1 MMRIKI
7 LLIGLCFLLACAGLA
22 GFASE
27 EASAPRSAASVGVKA
42 YIGANIID
50 GAGKLAVENAALIV
64 RDGKVEAVGPASKI
78 KPPAGAQ
85 TIDLAGKFI
94 IPGLISAHVHV
105 SDVHGLRPPAYTE
118 ENTLRQLGVFA
129 RYGVTTVLSL
139 GGEKEPAFKLRDA
152 QNTPSLDRARI
163 YLSGDIITGKTPE
176 EARQMVARVAATK
189 PDIIKIRVD
198 DNLGATPK
206 MAPEV
211 YRAVIDEAHKRG
223 LRVAAHIFYLEDAK
237 DLLRAGVDFIAHSV
251 RDKEID
257 DEFISLMK
265 KRDIPYCATLTRDLS
280 AFVYESTPPF
290 FSDPFFLREADRDLV
305 AQLQEPQRQES
316 MRKSLSAQRYKEA
329 LAIAMRNIKKASDA
343 GLLVAMGTDS
353 GAFANRFEGYFEHLE
368 MEKMAEA
375 GLTPTQILRSATGD
389 AARALRVEGIGAITK
404 GSWADF
410 VVLDRD
416 PLKDIRN
423 TRGVNSVWI
432 AGNQVKVIGPQTG
445 KAK

>member
-1 MMRIKI
+1 MRIKN
-7 LLIGLCFLLACAGLA
+7 LLTGLCLSLAYAGLA
-22 GFASE
+22 GSVT
-27 EASAPRSAASVGVKA
+27 RGLSAAQSATSAGVKA
-42 YIGANIID
+42 YIGANVID

-64 RDGKVEAVGPASKI
+64 RDGKVESVGPTSKI
-78 KPPAGAQ
+78 KIPAGSQ
-85 TIDLAGKFI
+85 TINLAGKFI
-94 IPGLISAHVHV
+94 IPGLISAHAHV
-105 SDVHGLRPPAYTE
+105 SDVQGLRPPAYTN

-211 YRAVIDEAHKRG
+211 YRGVIDEAHQRG

-251 RDKEID
+251 RDKDID

-265 KRDIPYCATLTRDLS
+265 KRDIPYCPTLTRDLS
-280 AFVYESTPPF
+280 TFVYESTPPF
-290 FSDPFFLREADRDLV
+290 FSDPLFLREADRDVV
-305 AQLQEPQRQES
+305 AQLREPQRQEA
-316 MRKSLSAQRYKEA
+316 MRKSATAQRYKAA
-329 LAIAMRNIKKASDA
+329 LAVAMRNLKKAADA
-343 GLLVAMGTDS
+343 GLLVVMGTDS

-368 MEKMAEA
+368 MEMMAEA

-389 AARALRVEGIGAITK
+389 AARALRVEEIGAIAK
-404 GSWADF
+404 GAWADF
-410 VVLDRD
+410 VVLERD
-416 PLKDIRN
+416 PLKDIHN
-423 TRGVNSVWI
+423 TRSVASIWI
-432 AGNQVKVIGPQTG
+432 AGNQVKGIEPQTG
-445 KAK
+445 STK